1 MALAPHN
8 PLFLAENT
16 RLHLDEAESIASF
29 EAEKRQPH
37 LLDAHNNLR
46 KLMLLLPEEFQ
57 ELQDRLD
64 ALELEKAASATTAD
78 G

>member
-1 MALAPHN
+1 MYEG
-8 PLFLAENT
+8 FV
-16 RLHLDEAESIASF
+16 DEAESIASF

-37 LLDAHNNLR
+37 LRDAGNNLR

-64 ALELEKAASATTAD
+64 ALEQETPAPSTTAD